1 MPLIAAFAATFLMF
15 MSGYVYDQTH
25 TDTAFLV
32 TNLYIMTALI
42 LCGMVRKNAKRR
54 KTKAEPSSSS
64 SVSPGTKDE
73 SSKD

>member
-1 MPLIAAFAATFLMF
+1 MPLLAAFAATFLMF
-15 MSGYVYDQTH
+15 VSGHVYSVVH

-64 SVSPGTKDE
+64 SVSPGTDDE
-73 SSKD
+73 SAKD

>member
-1 MPLIAAFAATFLMF
+1 MPLLAAICSLVLGLY
-15 MSGYVYDQTH
+15 SGHVYDQVH
-25 TDTAFLV
+25 TDVSFLV
-32 TNLYIMTALI
+32 TNLWLMTGLI
-42 LCGMVRKNAKRR
+42 LAGMVKVHAKRR